1 MRWLRASKVK
11 LTRLKPPQVSTD
23 GSDQDRKNK
32 YRALKLVFFRLT
44 DISAV
49 AELGGVQHVS
59 FKWAAGLKWKQMLPI
74 KDYRGFE
81 GRCGLQVLG
90 IKLDF
95 LGIK

>member
-1 MRWLRASKVK
+1 MIKDIQSEADEIEATTGEHR
-11 LTRLKPPQVSTD
+11 RLWSGQ
-23 GSDQDRKNK
+23 KNK
-32 YRALKLVFFRLT
+32 YGALKWVFFRLT

-49 AELGGVQHVS
+49 AELGGAQHVS
-59 FKWAAGLKWKQMLPI
+59 FKWAGGLKWRQMLPI
-74 KDYRGFE
+74 KDYHGFE

>member
-1 MRWLRASKVK
+1 MK

-59 FKWAAGLKWKQMLPI
+59 FK
-74 KDYRGFE
+74 
-81 GRCGLQVLG
+81 
-90 IKLDF
+90 
-95 LGIK
+95 

>member
-1 MRWLRASKVK
+1 MIKGIQSEANEIEATTGEHR
-11 LTRLKPPQVSTD
+11 RLWSGQ
-23 GSDQDRKNK
+23 KNK

-95 LGIK
+95 LWIK